1 MINGEKKEGDRVVYL
16 PLRETGA
23 KVWPEVM
30 KEVQKSNKVK
40 ELKKSLEGADEEQK
54 AKIQA

>member
-1 MINGEKKEGDRVVYL
+1 
-16 PLRETGA
+16 
-23 KVWPEVM
+23 M
-30 KEVQKSNKVK
+30 KEVQKSNKIK